1 MSVTERLIRRPVTIF
16 VLFAAIAALGA
27 FAYGRMP
34 VAFFP
39 EVDPPVMMV
48 NTSYDAGPR
57 QVEENVTRPL
67 EGALAGVSGID
78 TMRST
83 SSEGRSRIVMEFDWE
98 TDLTE
103 ATNDVRDVLDRT
115 KAAFPEEAED
125 PRIFKFDP
133 NSRSI
138 MTLAL
143 SGGRGTEQLRTIAED
158 ELEAQLLRVPGVAD
172 VEIEGGRE
180 EIVAVEVD
188 SAAIEAYGLTVG
200 RVAAALAAANRE
212 DSGGDVTV
220 DGRSLL
226 LRTTSEFDSLEAI
239 RDATVGYTG
248 GGEAGS
254 TRRAVQLREVGT
266 ASFALEEADSRVS
279 LNGTPAVSLGIYAE
293 SGANTVDVT
302 RGVRATLD
310 TLRSS
315 LPDGTELTVTRDDS
329 RVTRES
335 LDQVTTSLLIG
346 AALAMGVLLFF
357 LHNLRAAIIIGLSI
371 PVSLLATLLAMDFAG
386 VTLNILSMSG
396 LILGIGMIVDSSIV
410 VLENIDRHRRE
421 GHGIYEAAHLGTSEM
436 ITAITASALTTMSVF
451 IPVLIFEDQLGMMGI
466 LLSDISFVII
476 VAILSS
482 LAVAALLVPVL
493 ASTYLPLHGYG
504 AEHRNLLGRLGD
516 VIAAGLDRLDEWY
529 TAALAWALRYR
540 GIVLSAAVALLIV
553 ALSAAPQLGFI
564 FTGPSPEDS
573 VRVTMELREGTDVAE
588 TEKLAL
594 EMGEWVTKNVPTA
607 ETVVIE
613 SRDNTA
619 TIEVGFPSI
628 RAEEYDTAAVQSLIR
643 KEIASRPGV
652 DIGFAGNRS
661 RMLAGGDPV
670 DIAVRSDDL
679 DAATAIAVELRTLL
693 ETRFPQVTEPSL
705 DIGAASPELVVDVDH
720 ARAAAFGVSVS
731 DVTAEVRA
739 AVAGTTA
746 TRYTRAGEEWD
757 IIVRLPESQ
766 RRDIADIEALS
777 VSSTD
782 GTPVPLSNVGEVRV
796 DQSPTEI
803 RREEQIRTIH
813 LTADLVPG
821 ALISD
826 VQPRLEAAV
835 AEEIT
840 VPEGVS
846 VEFTGELSEIS
857 ETGGQL
863 GIVLAVAVLLVF
875 SIMAGQ
881 FESFRMPF
889 IVFFTI
895 PLMFIGA
902 VAINFAAGQA
912 ISMFALLGLVVLAGI
927 VVNNGIVLVDYT
939 NQVRARGL
947 SLHEAVLAAAQTR
960 FKPIVMTTL
969 TTIFG
974 MAPLA
979 FFPGEGGQLTQP
991 VGLTVIGGLSTSAVF
1006 TLFVVPVLYTILAR
1020 KEAAQSE
1027 RFDSHR
1033 GG

>member
-1 MSVTERLIRRPVTIF
+1 MSATERIIRRPVTIF

-39 EVDPPVMMV
+39 EVDPPVMML

-67 EGALAGVSGID
+67 EGALAGISGVES
-78 TMRST
+78 MRSS
-83 SSEGRSRIVMEFDWE
+83 SSEGRSRIVLEFDWD

-103 ATNDVRDVLDRT
+103 ATNDVRDILDRT
-115 KAAFPEEAED
+115 KAALPDEAGD

-143 SGGRGTEQLRTIAED
+143 TGGTGTKQLSSLAED
-158 ELEAQLLRVPGVAD
+158 ELESQLLRVAGVAD
-172 VEIEGGRE
+172 VEIEGDRE

-188 SAAIEAYGLTVG
+188 STVLEAYGLTV
-200 RVAAALAAANRE
+200 RSVANALAAANRE
-212 DSGGDVTV
+212 DSGGDITV

-226 LRTTSEFDSLEAI
+226 IRTTGEFDSLEAI

-248 GGEAGS
+248 GRATEEEP
-254 TRRAVQLREVGT
+254 RAVQLREVGT
-266 ASFALEEADSRVS
+266 ASFALEEAGSRVS
-279 LNGTPAVSLGIYAE
+279 LNGTPAVSLGIYPE

-315 LPDGTELTVTRDDS
+315 LPDGIELSVTRDDS
-329 RVTRES
+329 RITRES

-346 AALAMGVLLFF
+346 AALAMAVLLFF

-421 GHGIYEAAHLGTSEM
+421 GYGIFEAAHLGTSEM

-504 AEHRNLLGRLGD
+504 AEHRNVLGRLGD

-529 TAALAWALRYR
+529 TAALARALRYR
-540 GIVLSAAVALLIV
+540 GLVLSAAAALLIV

-564 FTGPSPEDS
+564 FTGSSPEDS

-588 TEKLAL
+588 TEKTAL
-594 EMGEWVTKNVPTA
+594 EMGEWVTEKVPTA
-607 ETVVIE
+607 ETVVVE
-613 SRDNTA
+613 SRGNRA
-619 TIEVGFPSI
+619 TVEVGFPSI
-628 RAEEYDTAAVQSLIR
+628 RGEEYDTTAVRNLIR
-643 KEIASRPGV
+643 EEIASRPDV
-652 DIGFAGNRS
+652 DIDFAGNRARRLS
-661 RMLAGGDPV
+661 GGDPV
-670 DIAVRSDDL
+670 DIAVRGDDL
-679 DAATAIAVELRTLL
+679 EAATATAVELRRLL
-693 ETRFPQVTEPSL
+693 ESRFPQVTEPSL
-705 DIGAASPELVVDVDH
+705 DIGAASPELVVDVNH
-720 ARAAAFGVSVS
+720 ARAAAFDVSVS
-731 DVTAEVRA
+731 DITAEVRA
-739 AVAGTTA
+739 AVDGTTA
-746 TRYTRAGEEWD
+746 TRYTQAGEEWD
-757 IIVRLPESQ
+757 MTVRLPESQ
-766 RRDIADIEALS
+766 RRDIADIESLV
-777 VSSTD
+777 VSGSD
-782 GTPVPLSNVGEVRV
+782 GTLVPLSSVAAVRV
-796 DQSPTEI
+796 DQAPTEI
-803 RREEQIRTIH
+803 LREEEIRTIH
-813 LTADLVPG
+813 LTADLMPG
-821 ALISD
+821 VVISD
-826 VQPRLEAAV
+826 VQPRIEAAV
-835 AEEIT
+835 AEEMT

-846 VEFTGELSEIS
+846 VEFAGEFSEIA

-863 GIVLAVAVLLVF
+863 GIVLAVAILLVF
-875 SIMAGQ
+875 AIMAGQ

-902 VAINFAAGQA
+902 VGINFAAGQA

-939 NQVRARGL
+939 NRVRARGL
-947 SLHEAVLAAAQTR
+947 SLHETVLAAARTR
-960 FKPIVMTTL
+960 FKPIIMTTL

-991 VGLTVIGGLSTSAVF
+991 VGLTVIGGLTTSALF
-1006 TLFVVPVLYTILAR
+1006 TLFVVPVLYTIIAR
-1020 KEAAQSE
+1020 KEAAQRE
-1027 RFDSHR
+1027 RFDPHS